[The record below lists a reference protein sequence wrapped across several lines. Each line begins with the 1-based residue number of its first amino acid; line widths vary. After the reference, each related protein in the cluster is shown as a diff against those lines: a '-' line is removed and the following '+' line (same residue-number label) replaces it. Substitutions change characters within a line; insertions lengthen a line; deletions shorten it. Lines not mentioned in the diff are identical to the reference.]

1 MKILRHII
9 LLFFVMHGTMLSAQA
24 VQLRSATAASTVGY
38 KPQPELKVT
47 AKQNARD
54 KRTAKEVGVQ
64 IVNGDTLYL
73 VWMRELYVYP
83 PMKFKSKKQERF
95 YWRTV
100 RDVKKT
106 LPYAKVLAKEMERT
120 NEIMSKMD
128 NRQKKKFWKQ
138 YEKLLMQQYEV
149 DLRSWTAGQGQ
160 MLMKL
165 IDRETGI
172 TSYEVIKL
180 YKGTFVAN
188 FWQGIAKMVGNDL
201 KADYDGNDKDQIVE
215 RIITLVE
222 AGQL

>member
-1 MKILRHII
+1 
-9 LLFFVMHGTMLSAQA
+9 
-24 VQLRSATAASTVGY
+24 
-38 KPQPELKVT
+38 
-47 AKQNARD
+47 
-54 KRTAKEVGVQ
+54 
-64 IVNGDTLYL
+64 
-73 VWMRELYVYP
+73 MRELYVYP

-160 MLMKL
+160 MPPQ
-165 IDRETGI
+165 
-172 TSYEVIKL
+172 
-180 YKGTFVAN
+180 N
-188 FWQGIAKMVGNDL
+188 
-201 KADYDGNDKDQIVE
+201 
-215 RIITLVE
+215 
-222 AGQL
+222 